1 MSPDWA
7 SEVTAA
13 ATGILAVG
21 AAVTTFFAVKAFGKQ
36 SGQLDLQ
43 RQQLDDQQ
51 AINSR
56 QTEVL
61 DLQTQELRQS
71 LQERERE
78 AAERHRTQASRVFIW
93 QKPIT
98 NAGDAYREQP
108 EGPLGVT
115 AHVTN
120 ASDLPIYDVMFS
132 WHRGSAPHRQRNL
145 EKPLMPGES
154 EEDIEESLPPD
165 TNLDLFG
172 AIVIFRDAAGA
183 VWRRRPNGEIDELN
197 AAERPPHTW

>member
-7 SEVTAA
+7 SEVTAI
-13 ATGILAVG
+13 ATAVLAVG
-21 AAVTTFFAVKAFGKQ
+21 AVVTTVFAIRAFTKQ

-43 RQQLDDQQ
+43 RQQLDDQR
-51 AINSR
+51 AINGR

-78 AAERHRTQASRVFIW
+78 AAERHRAQASRVFIW
-93 QKPIT
+93 QKPVA
-98 NAGDAYREQP
+98 NPGDAYREEA
-108 EGPLGVT
+108 EGPIGVI

-120 ASDLPIYDVMFS
+120 ASDLPIYDVIIS
-132 WHRGSAPHRQRNL
+132 WHRGSAPLRQRNL

-154 EEDIEESLPPD
+154 EEDIEESLPRG
-165 TNLDLFG
+165 TDLNHSG
-172 AIVIFRDAAGA
+172 AVVFFSDAAGTA
-183 VWRRRPNGEIDELN
+183 WRRRPDGKLDEIN
-197 AAERPPHTW
+197 AGQEPPRTW